1 VARMLET
8 FDYDGHLR
16 ALRQLYG
23 DRLAAMLQALA
34 QNFPAGT
41 SWTNPDGGLFV
52 WLRLPAGI
60 DAQELL
66 ADAMRAQVAFV
77 PGAPFYPAN
86 PQRDTLR
93 LNFSNRPPELIA
105 EGMARLGACVTRR
118 MTGARAVA

>member
-1 VARMLET
+1 MLRR
-8 FDYDGHLR
+8 GWGAIVGVLMVSS
-16 ALRQLYG
+16 A
-23 DRLAAMLQALA
+23 ALA

-93 LNFSNRPPELIA
+93 LNFSNRSPELIE
-105 EGMARLGACVTRR
+105 EGMARLGACVARR
-118 MTGARAVA
+118 LREGPRRKRAAG